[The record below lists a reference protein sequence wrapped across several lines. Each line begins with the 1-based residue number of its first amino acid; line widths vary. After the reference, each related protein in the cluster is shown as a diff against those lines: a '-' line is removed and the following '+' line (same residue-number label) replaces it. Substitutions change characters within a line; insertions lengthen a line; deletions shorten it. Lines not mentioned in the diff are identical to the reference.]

1 MLLPPAVFNGYQPLL
16 GNDQISSDKNRGEYV
31 GKGVSAT
38 STVLGEH

>member
-1 MLLPPAVFNGYQPLL
+1 MLLPPGVFKRYQPLL
-16 GNDQISSDKNRGEYV
+16 GNDKNRGEYV